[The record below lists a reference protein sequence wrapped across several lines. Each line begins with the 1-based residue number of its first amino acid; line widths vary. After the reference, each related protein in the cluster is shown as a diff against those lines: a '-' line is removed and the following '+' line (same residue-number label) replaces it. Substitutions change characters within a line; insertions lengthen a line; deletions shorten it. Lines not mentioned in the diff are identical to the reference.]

1 MALTINHQTND
12 ISATSGSVT
21 IDGAA
26 AGGALNHIST
36 QTITSSTASVTFSS
50 VSGYDYYKIF
60 FSGDLSTGGGQ
71 LRMTFFDGG
80 TEVTTGYNTVYVRN
94 GGDSTGTN
102 VAYMFVSDFT
112 SRSQIIAEI
121 SIGGNTSNPRIVSAF
136 SGREGGNYI
145 VGVSTGI
152 QTASVT
158 TLNGF
163 KIFPGTG
170 TIDAAK
176 ISLYGV
182 SQS

>member
-1 MALTINHQTND
+1 MALTINHETND

-21 IDGAA
+21 LDGAA
-26 AGGALNHIST
+26 AGGALSHIST
-36 QTITSSTASVTFSS
+36 QTVTSSTASVTFSN

-60 FSGDLSTGGGQ
+60 FDGDLSTGGGQ
-71 LRMTFFDGG
+71 LRMTFLDGG
-80 TEVTTGYNTVYVRN
+80 TEVTTGYNTVLVRN
-94 GGDSTGTN
+94 GGSNTGTD
-102 VAYMFVSDFT
+102 AAHMFVSDFT

-121 SIGGNTSNPRIVSAF
+121 SIGGDTSNPRIISSF

-145 VGVSTGI
+145 VGVSSGM

-163 KIFPGTG
+163 KIFAGTG